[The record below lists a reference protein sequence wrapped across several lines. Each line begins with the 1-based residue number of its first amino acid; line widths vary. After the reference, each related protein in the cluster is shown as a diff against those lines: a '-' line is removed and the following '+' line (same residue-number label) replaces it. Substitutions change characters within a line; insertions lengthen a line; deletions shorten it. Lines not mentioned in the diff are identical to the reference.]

1 LSSFIPIILTS
12 PKEKPEDQKLDLT
25 LRPKSFNDFIG
36 QDKIKNNLLILLEA
50 AKRRQEPPEHLL
62 FYGSAGL
69 GKTTLA
75 YLIAE
80 YLDAKIRITAGPSI
94 ERAGDLAAILTSL
107 QAGEIL
113 FIDECHR
120 LNKVIEEILYPAME
134 DYKLDIIIGKGPG
147 ARIMRLDLAP
157 FTLVGATTRIGLISS
172 PLRSRFGATYHLDFY
187 NDQDIQTIIKRSAQ
201 ILNTQITE
209 QGCQTIAKCSRHTP
223 RVANRLLK
231 RVRDYAQVKAD
242 GQITPTL
249 AKTALTMLEID
260 HLGLEPI
267 DRKILHALITKFKGG
282 PAGIQALSAI
292 TNEEPDT
299 IEDVHEPYLLQLGF
313 IQRTPQ
319 GRVATHLAYKHLGID
334 YHEGLG
340 QRGLV

>member
-1 LSSFIPIILTS
+1 MFTS
-12 PKEKPEDQKLDLT
+12 PKQKPEDQRLDLT
-25 LRPKSFNDFIG
+25 LRPKNFNEFIG
-36 QDKIKNNLLILLEA
+36 QEKIKDNLLILLEA
-50 AKRRQEPPEHLL
+50 ARQRNEPPEHLL

-75 YLIAE
+75 NLVAE

-107 QAGEIL
+107 MPGEIL

-134 DYKLDIIIGKGPG
+134 DFKLDIIIGKGPG
-147 ARIMRLDLAP
+147 AKILRLDLAP
-157 FTLVGATTRIGLISS
+157 FTLIGATTRIGLLSS

-187 NDQDIQTIIKRSAQ
+187 NDQDIQQIIARSAQ
-201 ILNTQITE
+201 ILSADLTPE
-209 QGCQTIAKCSRHTP
+209 ASQTISQCSRHTP

-242 GQITPTL
+242 GKITTSL
-249 AKTALTMLEID
+249 ATTALNKLEID
-260 HLGLEPI
+260 YLGLEPI
-267 DRKILHALITKFKGG
+267 DRKILETLIMKFKGG
-282 PAGIQALSAI
+282 PAGLNALAAV
-292 TNEEPDT
+292 TNEEQDT

-313 IQRTPQ
+313 IQRTSQ
-319 GRVATHLAYKHLGID
+319 GRIATHLAYKHLGIK
-334 YHEGLG
+334 YREGMG
-340 QRGLV
+340 QKGLI

>member
-1 LSSFIPIILTS
+1 MLTS

-50 AKRRQEPPEHLL
+50 AKRRREPPEHLL

-75 YLIAE
+75 CLVAE

-107 QAGEIL
+107 QPGEIL

-187 NDQDIQTIIKRSAQ
+187 DDQDIQTIIKRSAQ

-209 QGCQTIAKCSRHTP
+209 QGCRAIAKCSRHTP

-242 GQITPTL
+242 GQITPEL

-260 HLGLEPI
+260 HLGLELI
-267 DRKILHALITKFKGG
+267 DRKILHTLITKFKGG

-319 GRVATHLAYKHLGID
+319 GRVATHLAYKHLGININSRTSQQ
-334 YHEGLG
+334 GLI
-340 QRGLV
+340 

>member
-1 LSSFIPIILTS
+1 MLTS

-25 LRPKSFNDFIG
+25 LRPKSFNDFVG

-249 AKTALTMLEID
+249 AQTALTMLEID

-292 TNEEPDT
+292 TNEESDT

-334 YHEGLG
+334 YREGMG
-340 QRGLV
+340 QQGMV